1 MAAEGGIFF
10 PNPQGG
16 YIQKIFRPGGV
27 YPLTAPYSRPLVLT
41 NSFTGLLHNTYF
53 QFKSIPIVNT
63 MDDIIDNQEIS
74 VLSNINNLNL
84 FINSTNN
91 EEYKIKLEKIRDR
104 VKATE
109 LEYKDEIL
117 DILNPSIFQKLV
129 NGEIIYFCE
138 QDYRKQLFKKYEKFE
153 KLFSLS
159 TYKYLFQIV
168 SFSVYKNNPLYDT
181 MIFL

>member
-1 MAAEGGIFF
+1 
-10 PNPQGG
+10 
-16 YIQKIFRPGGV
+16 
-27 YPLTAPYSRPLVLT
+27 
-41 NSFTGLLHNTYF
+41 
-53 QFKSIPIVNT
+53 

-104 VKATE
+104 AIATE
-109 LEYKDEIL
+109 FKYKYED
-117 DILNPSIFQKLV
+117 LNIFNRNIFQAFV

-159 TYKYLFQIV
+159 TYKYLFQIL
-168 SFSVYKNNPLYDT
+168 SFSVYKNNPLYNT
-181 MIFL
+181 MIYL